1 MENKLEFQFLPS
13 FPIAITK
20 LSKDKFEKV
29 YNECLNLKDHQMQ
42 KFKTGLSGIGT
53 PIHYRLRECE
63 EMLCQE
69 VLGIADAYQK
79 NHDIRLRNIY
89 CTNNDLAFNGK
100 DMWVNY
106 QTKNEYV
113 PLHHHEGVLS
123 WVLWVKIP
131 YDVNEE
137 RKEDLDDKGDSIT
150 ASFTFFFFLFSSLA
164 PRNLPS
170 ITASFNFCYF
180 DIAGNQ
186 RTFPIAVD
194 KSHEGVLM
202 MFPSKLLHQVNPFY
216 KSEGERISISGN
228 IRYETVV

>member
-1 MENKLEFQFLPS
+1 
-13 FPIAITK
+13 
-20 LSKDKFEKV
+20 
-29 YNECLNLKDHQMQ
+29 
-42 KFKTGLSGIGT
+42 
-53 PIHYRLRECE
+53 
-63 EMLCQE
+63 LCQE

-150 ASFTFFFFLFSSLA
+150 ASF
-164 PRNLPS
+164 
-170 ITASFNFCYF
+170 NFCYF

>member
-1 MENKLEFQFLPS
+1 MENKLEFQFLPTL
-13 FPIAITK
+13 PIAITK
-20 LSKDKFEKV
+20 LSQDKFEKV
-29 YNECLNLKDHQMQ
+29 YNECLNLKDHKMQ

-53 PIHYRLRECE
+53 PSHYRLRECQN
-63 EMLCQE
+63 MLVEE

-106 QTKNEYV
+106 QSKNEYV

-131 YDVNEE
+131 YDVKEE
-137 RKEDLDDKGDSIT
+137 KKEDLNDKGDSV
-150 ASFTFFFFLFSSLA
+150 
-164 PRNLPS
+164 
-170 ITASFNFCYF
+170 TASFNFCYF

>member
-1 MENKLEFQFLPS
+1 MTSNLQFQFLPT
-13 FPIAITK
+13 FPIAITR
-20 LSKDKFEKV
+20 LDKDKFEKI
-29 YNECLNLKDHQMQ
+29 YNECLNLKDHNMQ
-42 KFKTGLSGIGT
+42 RFKTGLSGIGT

-106 QTKNEYV
+106 QKKNEYV

-137 RKEDLDDKGDSIT
+137 RKEDLDDKGDAIT
-150 ASFTFFFFLFSSLA
+150 TC
-164 PRNLPS
+164 
-170 ITASFNFCYF
+170 FNFCYF

-186 RTFPIAVD
+186 RTLPIPVD
-194 KSHEGVLM
+194 KSQEGVLM

-216 KSEGERISISGN
+216 KSDGERISVSGN